1 MMMMVVV
8 VVVVVLMMM
17 MMISVTQAMI
27 QLIGFLVTFVV
38 AGAGGAFAG
47 CLMKLKCFDEPPSR
61 FLYTDE
67 AFWEPKPG
75 KVELARIKLFNNGNK
90 KEEILRQYS
99 SVEI

>member
-1 MMMMVVV
+1 
-8 VVVVVLMMM
+8 
-17 MMISVTQAMI
+17 MI

-38 AGAGGAFAG
+38 AVAGGAFAG

-75 KVELARIKLFNNGNK
+75 KVERNCIKLFTMALKFYKNLG
-90 KEEILRQYS
+90 ELLRRKGTDDISLIYFS
-99 SVEI
+99 LTGVRV